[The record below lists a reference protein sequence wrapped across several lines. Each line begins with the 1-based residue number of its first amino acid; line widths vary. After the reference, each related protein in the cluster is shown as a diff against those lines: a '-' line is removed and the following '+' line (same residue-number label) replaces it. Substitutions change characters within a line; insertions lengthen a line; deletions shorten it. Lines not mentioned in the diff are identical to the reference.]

1 MTDNTVEKGTIS
13 VRLVSEALQQWRAQG
28 YDCGELLAQAGIAAE
43 LLGKPYARVS
53 AQAYA
58 RLWLLL
64 AKAMDDEFFGM
75 NPRRMKP
82 GSFAFMVRSAL
93 REPSLGAALD
103 SALAFLALV
112 FDGLTPRL
120 ERQGGLAAIV
130 IDEPPGQACRAFGC
144 FTLWMIV
151 HGLACWLLGRRIP
164 ILAAELRCPAP
175 DYLEDYRVMFSSNLR
190 FARPRSRLLFNAD
203 CLDLPV
209 RRSERELKRFLAG
222 APANILVRYRDPQS
236 HAARI
241 KAYLR
246 SLKAER
252 WPDFEALARH
262 FFMAPS
268 TLRRRLALEGQSY
281 QSLKDQVRRD
291 LAIARLDSGEGNFAE
306 LAFTLGFADSSAFYK
321 AFKKWTGT
329 TPGQYRALMHP
340 ELPPGA

>member
-1 MTDNTVEKGTIS
+1 MTDTSVAKASIS
-13 VRLVSEALQQWRAQG
+13 VRLVNEALLEWRAQG
-28 YDCGELLAQAGIAAE
+28 RAEADLLAQAGIAPE

-64 AKAMDDEFFGM
+64 AKEMDDEFFGI
-75 NPRRMKP
+75 NPRRMKS
-82 GSFAFMVRSAL
+82 GSFAFMARMVRQ
-93 REPSLGAALD
+93 EPTLGAALD
-103 SALAFLALV
+103 RALGFLALL

-120 ERQGGLAAIV
+120 EHRGGLAQIV
-130 IDEPPGQACRAFGC
+130 LDEPPGQVCRAFGY

-151 HGLACWLLGRRIP
+151 HGLACWLLGRRIA
-164 ILAAELRCPAP
+164 ILAVDLRGAAP
-175 DYLEDYRVMFSSNLR
+175 DYLEDYRVMFSNNLR
-190 FARPRSRLLFNAD
+190 FNRPQSRLLFNAD

-209 RRSERELKRFLAG
+209 RRSVRELKRFLAG

-236 HAARI
+236 HVARI
-241 KAYLR
+241 RAYLR

-252 WPDFEALARH
+252 WPDFEALSRH

-268 TLRRRLALEGQSY
+268 TLRRKLALEGQSY

-291 LAIARLDSGEGNFAE
+291 LAIARLDSGEGNFTE
-306 LAFTLGFADSSAFYK
+306 LALALGFADSSAFYK
-321 AFKKWTGT
+321 AFKKWTGS

-340 ELPPGA
+340 ELPPVA

>member
-1 MTDNTVEKGTIS
+1 MTDSAVEKGTIS
-13 VRLVSEALQQWRAQG
+13 VRLVSEALVEWRAQG
-28 YDCGELLAQAGIAAE
+28 HDSGTLLSQAGIAHE

-53 AQAYA
+53 SQAYA

-75 NPRRMKP
+75 NARRMKS
-82 GSFAFMVRSAL
+82 GSYVFMARTAL
-93 REPSLGAALD
+93 KEPTLGAALD
-103 SALAFLALV
+103 SALAFLNLV
-112 FDGLTPRL
+112 FDDLTLRL
-120 ERQGGLAAIV
+120 EHQAGLVAIV

-164 ILAAELRCPAP
+164 LLAVELRCPAP
-175 DYLEDYRVMFSSNLR
+175 DYSEDYRVMFCANLR
-190 FARPRSRLLFNAD
+190 FARPHSRLLFNVD

-222 APANILVRYRDPQS
+222 APANILVRYRDPRS

-241 KAYLR
+241 KVYLR

-252 WPDFEALARH
+252 WPDFEVLAGH
-262 FFMAPS
+262 FCMAPS
-268 TLRRRLALEGQSY
+268 TLRRKLALQGQSY
-281 QSLKDQVRRD
+281 QGLKDQVRRD
-291 LAIARLDSGEGNFAE
+291 LAIARLGSGAGNFAA
-306 LAFTLGFADSSAFYK
+306 LAFELGFADSSAFYK

-340 ELPPGA
+340 ELPAPA